1 MSLID
6 KLCYTSK
13 LRYTNAGE
21 KVFFSL
27 SSLCFCIISRSVLVA
42 LIVLFASSCLTIK
55 KGGIS
60 LRYYRKLM
68 EIPCA
73 FLLVSTAAIIVNI
86 SSVPLDAFALPV
98 GSWYISGSWEG
109 IYRGIQLI
117 LTALACVS
125 CLYFLSLSTPVTDM
139 VSVLESWHI
148 PWLIIEL
155 MMLIYRFIFLLLEIA
170 SSISCSQRSRLGNRN
185 LSTSI
190 KSYGLLASS
199 LFILSI
205 RRASTVYDAMEAR
218 CYNGRI
224 HVLKEHHPVRRKEI
238 LWLILFEGVLF
249 LITVFDARLSEI
261 LFRMWR

>member
-1 MSLID
+1 ML
-6 KLCYTSK
+6 
-13 LRYTNAGE
+13 
-21 KVFFSL
+21 
-27 SSLCFCIISRSVLVA
+27 CIISRSVLVA

-60 LRYYRKLM
+60 PRCYRKLM
-68 EIPCA
+68 QIPCA

-109 IYRGIQLI
+109 IYHGIQLI

-125 CLYFLSLSTPVTDM
+125 CLYFLSLSTPVTDI